1 MGGVV
6 KSAASTAHKRSFLC
20 RKDFKRRYQVVINKD
35 IYQELEEMSG
45 HNPNILSIAHRLAD
59 FMSEFLR
66 EDGAPLLD
74 IILAHAMTE
83 WSTRYATE
91 GCNVA
96 YREYCTSIFRDL
108 PKVFG
113 YRVTGKRGV
122 KPFAPV
128 TWDATECGLV
138 QWMSDNHIINLKI
151 ELVKNNSAISQRE
164 QSFLVANQVFTRNE
178 VLLWGVAD
186 VFLQEVL
193 QEQEIVTVY
202 EHDEVQ
208 QKEKE

>member
-1 MGGVV
+1 
-6 KSAASTAHKRSFLC
+6 
-20 RKDFKRRYQVVINKD
+20 
-35 IYQELEEMSG
+35 MSG

>member
-1 MGGVV
+1 MGSVT
-6 KSAASTAHKRSFLC
+6 KTTNSTTHKRSFLC
-20 RKDFKRRYQVVINKD
+20 RKDFKRRYQAVISKD
-35 IYQELEEMSG
+35 VYRELDEMSG
-45 HNPNILSIAHRLAD
+45 HNPAILDIAHRLAD
-59 FMSEFLR
+59 FLSEFLR

-138 QWMSDNHIINLKI
+138 QWMSDNQIINLKI
-151 ELVKNNSAISQRE
+151 ELVKNSSVISPRE
-164 QSFLVANQVFTRNE
+164 QSFLVANQVFSRNE
-178 VLLWGVAD
+178 ISLWGVAD
-186 VFLQEVL
+186 LFVQEVVGV
-193 QEQEIVTVY
+193 QEIVPVY
-202 EHDEVQ
+202 EETPVPEQ
-208 QKEKE
+208 GME